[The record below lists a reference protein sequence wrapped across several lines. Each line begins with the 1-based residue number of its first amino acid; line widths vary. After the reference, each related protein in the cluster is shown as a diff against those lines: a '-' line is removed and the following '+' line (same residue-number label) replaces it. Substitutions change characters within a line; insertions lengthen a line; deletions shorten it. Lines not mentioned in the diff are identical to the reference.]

1 MFTHFSKFCHGWI
14 SEACLWKEERG
25 KRETK
30 KTLMLRIEH
39 MLVLIQT
46 PGSCHARTLLFEA
59 GGLSVHQKILLSLLA
74 SIDKRG

>member
-1 MFTHFSKFCHGWI
+1 MDFRSVFMEG
-14 SEACLWKEERG
+14 G

-30 KTLMLRIEH
+30 KKKTLMRMLRIEH

-46 PGSCHARTLLFEA
+46 PGSCHARTLLFQA
-59 GGLSVHQKILLSLLA
+59 GGLSVVHQKILLSLLA